1 MWCEVDTK
9 IKDIFLCNWEGVKNT
24 MQMWEA

>member
-1 MWCEVDTK
+1 MWCEVDIK
-9 IKDIFLCNWEGVKNT
+9 IKDIFQCNWEGVKNT